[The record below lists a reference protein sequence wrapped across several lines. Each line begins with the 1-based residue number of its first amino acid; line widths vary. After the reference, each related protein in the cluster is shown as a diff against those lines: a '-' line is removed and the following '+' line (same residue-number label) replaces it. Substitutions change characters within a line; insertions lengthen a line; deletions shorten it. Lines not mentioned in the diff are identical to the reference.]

1 MQGKRRSATDR
12 RPLNSTVLNVRM
24 TADQRRDLVAEA
36 MEKGISISEVARAR
50 IFRKTSPGAAA

>member
-50 IFRKTSPGAAA
+50 IFRPKRTA

>member
-1 MQGKRRSATDR
+1 MQGTRRSATDR
-12 RPLNSTVLNVRM
+12 RPLNSTVLTVRM

-50 IFRKTSPGAAA
+50 IFRQTSSGAAA

>member
-50 IFRKTSPGAAA
+50 IFRQTSSGAAA